1 MQKQAPI
8 GTAIITGAASGMGEA
23 AAQLMAAAGWK
34 LLLTDLNAERLEQ
47 AAQRLRAPNQGQ
59 DKGRVET
66 LAGDISA
73 PDYTARLL
81 AAVGDAPIGALI
93 HCAGLSPT
101 MAEPDRILEVNLAAT
116 MRLLDGLRAHFAAG
130 AAAVI
135 FSSSSAYMVGT
146 HFDAQIL
153 AVTSPDQVASL
164 VAISSNSGM
173 AYSISKRAVQLLVR
187 REASRFGAY
196 GARIVSVSPG
206 IIDTPMGRAE
216 MVSHP
221 IMQQLVDNSPLKR
234 AAAAEEVAAVAVFI
248 CSPAASFVT
257 GIDILV
263 DGGAMAA
270 DAVRE

>member
-1 MQKQAPI
+1 MQVAGPI

-34 LLLTDLNAERLEQ
+34 LLVTDLNAERLEQ
-47 AAQRLRAPNQGQ
+47 TAQRLRGLGQ
-59 DKGRVET
+59 VVAF
-66 LAGDISA
+66 AGDISA
-73 PDYTARLL
+73 PDFPTRLV
-81 AAVGDAPIGALI
+81 AAAGDAPIGALI

-116 MRLLDGLRAHFAAG
+116 MRLLDAVRPQIAAG
-130 AAAVI
+130 GAAVV
-135 FSSSSAYMVGT
+135 FSSSSAFMIGT
-146 HFDAQIL
+146 NFDAQIIE
-153 AVTSPDQVASL
+153 VGSPDQVAIL
-164 VAISSNSGM
+164 AALSSNSGM

-187 REASRFGAY
+187 REASRFGAR
-196 GARIVSVSPG
+196 GARIVSISPG

-234 AAAAEEVAAVAVFI
+234 AAGAEEVAAVAVFL

-270 DAVRE
+270 AALRESTG